1 MAEKRHPQGLLA
13 ACDTPWTESF
23 ELDEGVF
30 RRHVEQL
37 LASGAENIYVMGTA
51 GEGYA
56 VTDTQFRQIVDV
68 FVDAT
73 AGADVTRMVCVI
85 SISMGHMI
93 ERIGYAHDRGVRMF
107 QIPLPSWGTLT
118 DAEVR
123 TFFST
128 VCGAFPDSK
137 FLHYNLRRSGRILG
151 AADYRRVLDADAAPN
166 LVATKINS
174 PDMRFMRDLIVDT
187 PELQHF
193 VLETCYANASWYG
206 ECSLLCSF
214 GAVAPKLTRMLFDA
228 GREGDTA
235 TAFAVQA
242 RMQQMHEGFAR
253 IIDGPHMD
261 GAFDKLFTSLAQPE
275 FPIRI
280 LPPYE
285 SCTEEQAAAA
295 REYFRTQFA
304 DVS

>member
-1 MAEKRHPQGLLA
+1 MAEKRHPRGLIA

-30 RRHVEQL
+30 RRHVAQL

-73 AGADVTRMVCVI
+73 AGADVTRMVAVI
-85 SISMGHMI
+85 SLSMGHMI

-107 QIPLPSWGTLT
+107 QIPLPPWGTLT

-151 AADYRRVLDADAAPN
+151 ADDYRRVLDEVPN

-174 PDMRFMRDLIVDT
+174 IDMGFMRKLIVET

-193 VLETCYANASWYG
+193 VLETCYANASYYG

-214 GAVAPKLTRMLFDA
+214 GPVAPELTRKLFDA
-228 GREGDTA
+228 GRDGDTA
-235 TAFAVQA
+235 AAFAIQA

-253 IIDGPHMD
+253 NVDGAHMD

-280 LPPYE
+280 LPPYHSLTDAE
-285 SCTEEQAAAA
+285 AAAM
-295 REYFRTQFA
+295 REYFRTHCS

>member
-1 MAEKRHPQGLLA
+1 MAEKRHPRGLIA

-30 RRHVEQL
+30 RRHVAQL

-73 AGADVTRMVCVI
+73 AGTDVTRMVCVI

-123 TFFST
+123 TFFNT

-151 AADYRRVLDADAAPN
+151 ADDYRRVLDEVPN

-174 PDMRFMRDLIVDT
+174 PDMGFMRKLIVET

-214 GAVAPKLTRMLFDA
+214 GAPAPNLTRMLFEA
-228 GREGDTA
+228 GRDGDTA
-235 TAFAVQA
+235 TAFAIQA

-253 IIDGPHMD
+253 NVSGAHMD
-261 GAFDKLFTSLAQPE
+261 GAFDKLFTSLTQPE

-280 LPPYE
+280 LPPYQ
-285 SCTEEQAAAA
+285 SLTDTEAAAM
-295 REYFRTQFA
+295 REYFRTHCS

>member
-30 RRHVEQL
+30 RRHAEQL
-37 LASGAENIYVMGTA
+37 LASGAENIYVLGTA

-118 DAEVR
+118 DAEVH
-123 TFFST
+123 TFFTT

-151 AADYRRVLDADAAPN
+151 ADDYRRVLDEVPN

-174 PDMRFMRDLIVDT
+174 PDMRFMRKLIVET

-193 VLETCYANASWYG
+193 VLETCYANASYYG

-214 GAVAPKLTRMLFDA
+214 GATAPNLTRMLFEA
-228 GREGDTA
+228 GREGDAA
-235 TAFAVQA
+235 TAFAIQA

-253 IIDGPHMD
+253 NVDGAHMD

-280 LPPYE
+280 LPPYQ
-285 SCTEEQAAAA
+285 SLTEGEAAAM
-295 REYFRTQFA
+295 REYFRTHCS